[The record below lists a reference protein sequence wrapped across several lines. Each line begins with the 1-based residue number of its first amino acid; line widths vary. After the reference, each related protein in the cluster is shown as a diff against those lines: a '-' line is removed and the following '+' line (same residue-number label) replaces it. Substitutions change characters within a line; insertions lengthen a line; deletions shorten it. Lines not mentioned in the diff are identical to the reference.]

1 LRFLAEFGRIQDAAG
16 IHLECRETH
25 EHTDSCHRYGFHD
38 LRRAFATANAE
49 TLTASVLQA
58 LMRHKSFTTTQ
69 RYVNMAK
76 QLNRSV
82 EGLAFPDILKRKAN

>member
-1 LRFLAEFGRIQDAAG
+1 MLWTEFGRIQDAAG

-25 EHTDSCHRYGFHD
+25 KHTESCHRYGFHD
-38 LRRAFATANAE
+38 LRRAFATAE
-49 TLTASVLQA
+49 TLTASALQA

-69 RYVNMAK
+69 KYVNMAK

-82 EGLAFPDILKRKAN
+82 EKLAVPDILKRKAN